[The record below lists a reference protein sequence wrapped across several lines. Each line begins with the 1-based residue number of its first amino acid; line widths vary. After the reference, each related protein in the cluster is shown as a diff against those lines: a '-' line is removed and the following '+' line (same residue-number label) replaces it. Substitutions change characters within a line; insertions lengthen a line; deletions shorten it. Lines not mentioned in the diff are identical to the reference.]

1 MTGCATISIVTKGS
15 RESGLW
21 ISRNKGRKYQPQEPR
36 VGKGRAAV
44 AVQEGTSV
52 FKVFQCRN
60 MTEWKDVSEIEK
72 MYKRLRKTR
81 KENKKK
87 DRYKV

>member
-1 MTGCATISIVTKGS
+1 VDIKEQGEKIPATGT
-15 RESGLW
+15 
-21 ISRNKGRKYQPQEPR
+21 R

-52 FKVFQCRN
+52 FKVIQCRN

-81 KENKKK
+81 KKRKRKTDIKSEGA
-87 DRYKV
+87 V